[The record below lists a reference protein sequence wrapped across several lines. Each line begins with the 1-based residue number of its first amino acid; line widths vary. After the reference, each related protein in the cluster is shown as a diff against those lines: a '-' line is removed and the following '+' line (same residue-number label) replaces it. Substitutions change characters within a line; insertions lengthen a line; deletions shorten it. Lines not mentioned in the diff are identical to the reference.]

1 MQEISK
7 AGIQNGRG
15 RYLVCA
21 EKLYVN
27 QFVVQLSNE
36 SFHASQF
43 DVGRYGFH
51 LLADTCQQNMK
62 QCVKRGM
69 LEI

>member
-36 SFHASQF
+36 SFHAS
-43 DVGRYGFH
+43 
-51 LLADTCQQNMK
+51 
-62 QCVKRGM
+62 
-69 LEI
+69 